1 LRVTGFDRSSA
12 VAHQE
17 GSFVSDLVLRI
28 EDVSKTYPGVRALD
42 RFSLDCRA
50 GEVHAVLGENG
61 SGKTTLMKIA
71 SGTIVPDG
79 GVVEIDGATLT
90 SADPRLA
97 HRLGLAT
104 VYQDDSLIREL
115 SVAQNLFLAAPP
127 NAVSFGNM
135 IPWAQEQLKRFDVHT
150 DPRATVG
157 SLSPAQRQFIE
168 IVKALLSDPKV
179 LLLDEPTSTLD
190 IDGVRKLAGL
200 IRRLTANGAGIIY
213 VSHRLPEI
221 LELAQRVTILRDGVH
236 QGTFPVT
243 AEVSEHDLVSL
254 MVGRDIDSEYP
265 ARAATSSSRIVLS
278 VRNLSGDHFS
288 DVSFDAR
295 AGEIVGFA
303 GAEGNGQRE
312 ALRAIVGLEGAQGV
326 IMRDGSRVDTS
337 SPKAALANGLV
348 YLSADRSGEA
358 VFADLGVQKNMMLPR
373 LRDFLRGGFLS
384 GSEERTNA
392 ERMRTDFTI
401 VTASLDKAISGL
413 SGGNQQKTVLARS
426 FRAGAKAVL
435 IDEPTQ
441 GVDAGAR
448 FEIYKAIRENIRD
461 DGVCIVNSS
470 DAQELAGICDRV
482 FVFSRGKIVRELR
495 GEDVNE
501 EQIVSSFLTV
511 RDAQTT
517 REQKDGVGASRAV
530 STLIRYFIQGAETW
544 WMPLAFLATLT
555 LLVFA
560 YAASKSGV
568 FLRPINLRHML
579 QSTAPAALVAMAQLN
594 VLLVRGIDVS
604 VGSLMS
610 LTVVAASF
618 LIASDTSLPMTVVG
632 ILGCLAI
639 GVAVGTVNGFLVRYA
654 RVNSIITTIAML
666 SVLQGVALIGRPTP
680 DGTINSDFTDFLKLR
695 VGFMPVWTLALV
707 ALAILGDMWLHRSR
721 SGLEVKATGFREE
734 AARRNG
740 VAVDFVQIRAY
751 VVASLMA
758 AAAGLFLGAEVGV
771 GHPTV
776 GENFPLMSIAA
787 AVLGGAALAGG
798 RGSYVGALFGAF
810 FFTLMINVISILGLS
825 SAVGVIASGAM
836 TLMAVFFYSGLAEVD
851 RMLRKA
857 FAPRRPLPGTAPAE

>member
-1 LRVTGFDRSSA
+1 MRR
-12 VAHQE
+12 QE
-17 GSFVSDLVLRI
+17 GSLVSDLVLRI

-42 RFSLDCRA
+42 RFSIDCRA

-79 GVVEIDGATLT
+79 GVVEINGARLT

-97 HRLGLAT
+97 RRLGLAT

-127 NAVSFGNM
+127 GSVSFGRM
-135 IPWAQEQLKRFDVHT
+135 IPWTQEQLKRFDVQT

-190 IDGVRKLAGL
+190 IEGVRKLAEL
-200 IRRLTANGAGIIY
+200 IRRLTASGAGIIY

-236 QGTFPVT
+236 RGAFPVT

-254 MVGRDIDSEYP
+254 MVGRDINSEYP
-265 ARAATSSSRIVLS
+265 AMAMTSSPRVVLS
-278 VRNLSGDHFS
+278 VRNLTGEHFS

-312 ALRAIVGLEGAQGV
+312 ALRAIVGLENAQGAIV
-326 IMRDGSRVDTS
+326 RDGSPVDAS
-337 SPKAALANGLV
+337 SPSAALGSGLV

-373 LRDFLRGGFLS
+373 LRDFLRLGFLS
-384 GSEERTNA
+384 GSVERVNA
-392 ERMRTDFTI
+392 ERMRMDFTV

-413 SGGNQQKTVLARS
+413 SGGNQQKAVLARS

-448 FEIYKAIRENIRD
+448 FEIYKAMRENIRD
-461 DGVCIVNSS
+461 DGVCIINSS

-482 FVFSRGKIVRELR
+482 FVFSRGKIVRELTDD
-495 GEDVNE
+495 DVNE
-501 EQIVSSFLTV
+501 EKIVSSFLTV
-511 RDAQTT
+511 RDAQTV
-517 REQKDGVGASRAV
+517 REREETVGFSGTV
-530 STLIRYFIQGAETW
+530 STLIRYFIHGSETW
-544 WMPLAFLATLT
+544 WMPLAFLATLI

-568 FLRPINLRHML
+568 FLRAINLRHML

-618 LIASDTSLPMTVVG
+618 LIASDTSLPMTIVG
-632 ILGCLAI
+632 VLGCLAI
-639 GVAVGTVNGFLVRYA
+639 GAVVGTINGFLVRYA
-654 RVNSIITTIAML
+654 HVNAIITTIAML

-680 DGTINSDFTDFLKLR
+680 DGTIDSNFTDFLKLR
-695 VGFMPVWTLALV
+695 IGFMPVWTLALI

-740 VAVDFVQIRAY
+740 VGVDFVQMRAY
-751 VVASLMA
+751 AVASLMA

-798 RGSYVGALFGAF
+798 RGSYVGAFFGAF

-836 TLMAVFFYSGLAEVD
+836 TLMAIFFYSGLAEVD
-851 RMLRKA
+851 RMLRKV

>member
-1 LRVTGFDRSSA
+1 LRVTGFDRSPA
-12 VAHQE
+12 VARQE

-90 SADPRLA
+90 SADPGLA

-265 ARAATSSSRIVLS
+265 ARATTSSSRIVLS

-326 IMRDGSRVDTS
+326 MMRDGSPVDTS

-392 ERMRTDFTI
+392 ERMRTDFTV

-426 FRAGAKAVL
+426 FRAGANAVL

-618 LIASDTSLPMTVVG
+618 LIASDASLPMTVVG

>member
-1 LRVTGFDRSSA
+1 
-12 VAHQE
+12 VARQE

-150 DPRATVG
+150 DPKATVG

-168 IVKALLSDPKV
+168 IVKALLSNPKV

-278 VRNLSGDHFS
+278 VRNLNGDHFS

-326 IMRDGSRVDTS
+326 IMRDGSPVDTS

-392 ERMRTDFTI
+392 ERMRTDFTV

-501 EQIVSSFLTV
+501 EHIVSSFLTV

-517 REQKDGVGASRAV
+517 REQKDGVRASRAV

-654 RVNSIITTIAML
+654 GVNSIITTIAIL

>member
-1 LRVTGFDRSSA
+1 LRVTGFERSSA
-12 VAHQE
+12 AARQE

-127 NAVSFGNM
+127 NAVSFRNM

-326 IMRDGSRVDTS
+326 IMRDGSPVDTS

-448 FEIYKAIRENIRD
+448 FEIYKAIHENIRD

-517 REQKDGVGASRAV
+517 REQKDGVRASRAV

-695 VGFMPVWTLALV
+695 VGFMPVWALALV

>member
-1 LRVTGFDRSSA
+1 M
-12 VAHQE
+12 
-17 GSFVSDLVLRI
+17 SDLVLRI

-42 RFSLDCRA
+42 RFRIDCRA

-79 GVVEIDGATLT
+79 GVVEINGARLT

-127 NAVSFGNM
+127 SSVSFGRM
-135 IPWAQEQLKRFDVHT
+135 IPWAQEQLKRFDVQT
-150 DPRATVG
+150 DPKATVG

-190 IDGVRKLAGL
+190 IDGVRKLAEL
-200 IRRLTANGAGIIY
+200 IRRLTVSGAGIIY

-236 QGTFPVT
+236 QGVFPVT

-265 ARAATSSSRIVLS
+265 ARTTTSSPRVTLS
-278 VRNLSGDHFS
+278 VRNLTGEHFS
-288 DVSFDAR
+288 DVSFDVQ

-312 ALRAIVGLEGAQGV
+312 ALRAIVGLEDAQGA
-326 IMRDGSRVDTS
+326 ILRDGSPVDVS
-337 SPKAALANGLV
+337 SPSAALASGLM

-373 LRDFLRGGFLS
+373 LRDFLRLGFLS
-384 GSEERTNA
+384 GPEERANA
-392 ERMRTDFTI
+392 ERMRTDFTV

-413 SGGNQQKTVLARS
+413 SGGNQQKAVLARS

-448 FEIYKAIRENIRD
+448 FEIYKAVRENIRD

-482 FVFSRGKIVRELR
+482 LVFSRGKIVRELK
-495 GEDVNE
+495 GGDVNE
-501 EQIVSSFLTV
+501 EKIVSGFLTV
-511 RDAQTT
+511 RDAQTV
-517 REQKDGVGASRAV
+517 REREEPGGFSGTG
-530 STLIRYFIQGAETW
+530 STLIKYIIHGSETW
-544 WMPLAFLATLT
+544 WMPLAFLTGLT

-618 LIASDTSLPMTVVG
+618 LIASDTSLPMTIVG
-632 ILGCLAI
+632 VLGCLAI
-639 GVAVGTVNGFLVRYA
+639 GAIVGTTNGFLVRYA
-654 RVNSIITTIAML
+654 HVNAIITTIAML
-666 SVLQGVALIGRPTP
+666 SILQGVALIGRPTP
-680 DGTINSDFTDFLKLR
+680 DGTIDSNFADFLELR
-695 VGFMPVWTLALV
+695 IGFMPIWTLALI
-707 ALAILGDMWLHRSR
+707 ALAILGDLWLHRSR

-740 VAVDFVQIRAY
+740 VAVDFVQMRAY
-751 VVASLMA
+751 VIASLTA

-798 RGSYVGALFGAF
+798 RGSYVGAFLGAF

-825 SAVGVIASGAM
+825 SAVGVMASGVM
-836 TLMAVFFYSGLAEVD
+836 TLMAIFFYSGLAEVD
-851 RMLRKA
+851 RMLRRV
-857 FAPRRPLPGTAPAE
+857 FVRRRPLPGTAPAE

>member
-1 LRVTGFDRSSA
+1 LRVTGFDRSPA
-12 VAHQE
+12 VARQE

-127 NAVSFGNM
+127 TAVSFGNM

-265 ARAATSSSRIVLS
+265 ARATTSSSRIVLS

-326 IMRDGSRVDTS
+326 IMRDGSPVNTS
-337 SPKAALANGLV
+337 SPQAALANGLV

-448 FEIYKAIRENIRD
+448 FEIYKAVRENIRD

-530 STLIRYFIQGAETW
+530 STLIRYFIQGAATW

-618 LIASDTSLPMTVVG
+618 LIASDASLPMTVVG

>member
-1 LRVTGFDRSSA
+1 
-12 VAHQE
+12 
-17 GSFVSDLVLRI
+17 
-28 EDVSKTYPGVRALD
+28 
-42 RFSLDCRA
+42 
-50 GEVHAVLGENG
+50 
-61 SGKTTLMKIA
+61 
-71 SGTIVPDG
+71 
-79 GVVEIDGATLT
+79 
-90 SADPRLA
+90 
-97 HRLGLAT
+97 
-104 VYQDDSLIREL
+104 
-115 SVAQNLFLAAPP
+115 
-127 NAVSFGNM
+127 
-135 IPWAQEQLKRFDVHT
+135 
-150 DPRATVG
+150 
-157 SLSPAQRQFIE
+157 
-168 IVKALLSDPKV
+168 
-179 LLLDEPTSTLD
+179 
-190 IDGVRKLAGL
+190 
-200 IRRLTANGAGIIY
+200 
-213 VSHRLPEI
+213 
-221 LELAQRVTILRDGVH
+221 
-236 QGTFPVT
+236 
-243 AEVSEHDLVSL
+243 
-254 MVGRDIDSEYP
+254 
-265 ARAATSSSRIVLS
+265 
-278 VRNLSGDHFS
+278 
-288 DVSFDAR
+288 
-295 AGEIVGFA
+295 
-303 GAEGNGQRE
+303 
-312 ALRAIVGLEGAQGV
+312 
-326 IMRDGSRVDTS
+326 
-337 SPKAALANGLV
+337 
-348 YLSADRSGEA
+348 
-358 VFADLGVQKNMMLPR
+358 
-373 LRDFLRGGFLS
+373 
-384 GSEERTNA
+384 
-392 ERMRTDFTI
+392 
-401 VTASLDKAISGL
+401 
-413 SGGNQQKTVLARS
+413 VLARS

-448 FEIYKAIRENIRD
+448 FEIYKAVRENIRD

-511 RDAQTT
+511 RDAQTV
-517 REQKDGVGASRAV
+517 RERKDGVGASGTV
-530 STLIRYFIQGAETW
+530 STLIRYLIHGAETW

-618 LIASDTSLPMTVVG
+618 LIASDTSLPMTIAG

-639 GVAVGTVNGFLVRYA
+639 GVVVGTVNGFLVRYA

>member
-1 LRVTGFDRSSA
+1 MSEFVLRVA
-12 VAHQE
+12 
-17 GSFVSDLVLRI
+17 
-28 EDVSKTYPGVRALD
+28 DVSKTYPGVRALD
-42 RFSLDCRA
+42 RFSIDCRP

-61 SGKTTLMKIA
+61 SGKSTLMKIA
-71 SGTIVPDG
+71 SGAIAPDG
-79 GVVEIDGATLT
+79 GIVEIDGQKLV

-115 SVAQNLFLAAPP
+115 SVAQNLYLAAPP
-127 NAVSFGNM
+127 GSVPFGGM
-135 IPWAQEQLKRFDVHT
+135 TAWAHGQLRRFDVDA

-157 SLSPAQRQFIE
+157 SLSTAQRQFIE

-190 IDGVRKLAGL
+190 IDGVRKLTGL
-200 IRRLTANGAGIIY
+200 IRQLTARGAGIIY

-221 LELAQRVTILRDGVH
+221 LEFAQRVTILRDGVH

-243 AEVSEHDLVSL
+243 AAVSEHDLVSL

-265 ARAATSSSRIVLS
+265 PRSAAPSGRVVLA
-278 VRNLSGDHFS
+278 VRGLSGAQFT
-288 DVSFDAR
+288 DVSFDAH
-295 AGEIVGFA
+295 AGEILGFA

-312 ALRAIVGLEGAQGV
+312 ALRAVAGLEEAQGV
-326 IMRDGSRVDTS
+326 VLRDGAPVDAA
-337 SPKAALANGLV
+337 SPKAAMAQGIV
-348 YLSADRSGEA
+348 YLSADRAGEA

-373 LRDFLRGGFLS
+373 LRDFLRLGFLS
-384 GSEERTNA
+384 GAA
-392 ERMRTDFTI
+392 ERAQAQRMRSDFGI
-401 VTASLDKAISGL
+401 VTASLHKAISGL
-413 SGGNQQKTVLARS
+413 SGGNQQKAVLARS
-426 FRAGAKAVL
+426 FRTGAKAIL

-448 FEIYKAIRENIRD
+448 FEIYKAVRENIRENS
-461 DGVCIVNSS
+461 VCVINSS

-482 FVFSRGKIVRELR
+482 LVFSRGRIVRELS
-495 GEDVNE
+495 GQDVNE
-501 EQIVSSFLTV
+501 EKIVSSFLTV
-511 RDAQTT
+511 RDANTAAT
-517 REQKDGVGASRAV
+517 RERASGVSRV
-530 STLIRYFIQGAETW
+530 IGVLVHGSETW
-544 WMPLAFLATLT
+544 WMPLVFLALLT
-555 LLVFA
+555 ALVVA
-560 YAASKSGV
+560 YATQQSAV

-594 VLLVRGIDVS
+594 VLLVRGLDVS

-618 LIASDTSLPMTVVG
+618 LIADETPAPMAILGV
-632 ILGCLAI
+632 LGCLAI
-639 GVAVGTVNGFLVRYA
+639 GVIAGMVNGVLVRFA
-654 RVNSIITTIAML
+654 RINAVITTISML
-666 SVLQGVALIGRPTP
+666 SVLQGIALTGRPIP
-680 DGTINSDFTDFLKLR
+680 DGAIDSAFTDLLKLR
-695 VGFMPVWTLALV
+695 IGFVPVWTVALV
-707 ALAILGDMWLHRSR
+707 ALAVIGDLWLHRSR

-740 VAVDFVQIRAY
+740 VAVDFVQLRAY
-751 VVASLMA
+751 VLAATMA
-758 AAAGLFLGAEVGV
+758 AMAGLFLGAEVGV

-798 RGSYVGALFGAF
+798 RGSYVGAFFGAF

-825 SAVGVIASGAM
+825 SAVGVIASGVM
-836 TLMAVFFYSGLAEVD
+836 TLMAIFFYSGLGEVD
-851 RMLRKA
+851 RLLR
-857 FAPRRPLPGTAPAE
+857 RMRPARLRLPATASIR

>member
-1 LRVTGFDRSSA
+1 
-12 VAHQE
+12 
-17 GSFVSDLVLRI
+17 VSELVLRI
-28 EDVSKTYPGVRALD
+28 EGASKTYPGVRALD
-42 RFSLDCRA
+42 RFSIDVRA

-61 SGKTTLMKIA
+61 SGKSTLMKIA
-71 SGTIVPDG
+71 SGTIAPDG
-79 GVVEIDGATLT
+79 GVVEIGGQRLA

-97 HRLGLAT
+97 HKLGLST

-115 SVAQNLFLAAPP
+115 SIAQNLFLAAPP
-127 NAVSFGNM
+127 GSVAFGRM
-135 IPWAQEQLKRFDVHT
+135 IPWAREQLNRFGIDA
-150 DPRATVG
+150 DPKATLG

-190 IDGVRKLAGL
+190 IDGVRKLTGL
-200 IRRLTANGAGIIY
+200 IRQLTARGAGIVY

-243 AEVSEHDLVSL
+243 PELSEHDLVSL
-254 MVGRDIDSEYP
+254 MVGRDIDSEYAP
-265 ARAATSSSRIVLS
+265 KTVAVSSRVVLAA
-278 VRNLSGDHFS
+278 RGLTGEHFA
-288 DVSFDAR
+288 DVAFDAH
-295 AGEIVGFA
+295 AGEILGFA

-312 ALRAIVGLEGAQGV
+312 ALRALVGLEEAQGV
-326 IMRDGSRVDTS
+326 VLRDGQPIDAS
-337 SPKAALANGLV
+337 SPRAALGSGV
-348 YLSADRSGEA
+348 MFLSADRAGEA
-358 VFADLGVQKNMMLPR
+358 VFPDLGVAKNMTLPR
-373 LRDFLRGGFLS
+373 LPDFLRFGFLS
-384 GSEERTNA
+384 GATERA
-392 ERMRTDFTI
+392 GAARMKQDFTV
-401 VTASLDKAISGL
+401 VTASLDKPISGL
-413 SGGNQQKTVLARS
+413 SGGNQQKAALARS

-448 FEIYKAIRENIRD
+448 FEIYKAVRENIRE

-482 FVFSRGKIVRELR
+482 LVFSRGRIVRELK

-501 EQIVSSFLTV
+501 EKIVSSFLTV
-511 RDAQTT
+511 RDAKTT
-517 REQKDGVGASRAV
+517 RNRDEV
-530 STLIRYFIQGAETW
+530 SQGRSKLIRYLVHGSETW
-544 WMPLAFLATLT
+544 WMPLAFLGLLT
-555 LLVFA
+555 VLVFVW
-560 YAASKSGV
+560 AASRSGV

-579 QSTAPAALVAMAQLN
+579 QSTAPAAMVAMAQLN
-594 VLLVRGIDVS
+594 VLLVRGLDVS

-618 LIASDTSLPMTVVG
+618 LIADEASLPV
-632 ILGCLAI
+632 ILGGTLACLAI
-639 GVAVGTVNGFLVRYA
+639 GAAVGAVNGALVRYA
-654 RVNSIITTIAML
+654 RINAVITTIAML
-666 SVLQGVALIGRPTP
+666 SVLQGFALIGRPTP
-680 DGTINSDFTDFLKLR
+680 DGAISSDFAEVLKMR
-695 VGFMPVWTLALV
+695 FGFMPYLTVALV
-707 ALAILGDMWLHRSR
+707 ALAIIGDLWLHRSR

-740 VAVDFVQIRAY
+740 VAVDFVQVRAY
-751 VVASLMA
+751 VVAAVMA

-798 RGSYVGALFGAF
+798 RGSYVGAFFGAF

-836 TLMAVFFYSGLAEVD
+836 TLMAIFFYSSLAEVD
-851 RMLRKA
+851 RLLRKA
-857 FAPRRPLPGTAPAE
+857 FRRRAAPLAPAE